1 MIIAWVHPIAVS
13 FCSRTS
19 SIIFVHGFQG
29 HPKNT
34 WTHVKKRSLFKKISD
49 RVKKKPQKSK
59 GTRIP
64 ETTVHSARSKV
75 LFRRRSTEGD
85 GEAELFWP
93 QALLPKKFPDCRI
106 LTFGYNSHVNKSKIG
121 ILEHG
126 NDLLNRLEAARKDQG
141 TLNRSSRMSSR
152 KIIFVAH
159 SLGGL
164 VLKEVCIEYP
174 PFTILL

>member
-1 MIIAWVHPIAVS
+1 M
-13 FCSRTS
+13 
-19 SIIFVHGFQG
+19 
-29 HPKNT
+29 
-34 WTHVKKRSLFKKISD
+34 
-49 RVKKKPQKSK
+49 
-59 GTRIP
+59 
-64 ETTVHSARSKV
+64 
-75 LFRRRSTEGD
+75 
-85 GEAELFWP
+85 
-93 QALLPKKFPDCRI
+93 
-106 LTFGYNSHVNKSKIG
+106 G

-164 VLKEVCIEYP
+164 VLKEVCIEYS